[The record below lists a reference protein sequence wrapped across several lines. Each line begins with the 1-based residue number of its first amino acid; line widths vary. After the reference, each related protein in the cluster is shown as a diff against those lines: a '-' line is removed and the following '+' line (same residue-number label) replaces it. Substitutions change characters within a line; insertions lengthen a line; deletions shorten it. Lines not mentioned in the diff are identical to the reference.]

1 MNVWIPLLLSAY
13 VAAAIW
19 ITWEVLGRPAT
30 ATGQRVARGRH
41 LVSVNRQAAGHKEV
55 AAEPPRRAPAEP
67 VEPAEP
73 GPAEP
78 EAPETDEAT
87 AEPARLRE
95 EPEPVFDPLRESLT
109 GDFADPARLG
119 EEPEP
124 EPVSDPLRAPLLR
137 AEPEPEPVF
146 DPLRESLTGDFAD
159 PARLGEEPEPEPVSD
174 PLRAP
179 FLHAEP
185 EPEPVFDPLRDPLT
199 GDFADPAL
207 WPGTEQLPRLTD
219 DLLAELD
226 RLHRIRESGGGAAL
240 AGGARSA
247 R

>member
-30 ATGQRVARGRH
+30 ATGQRVARGRQY
-41 LVSVNRQAAGHKEV
+41 VSVDRQAAGNKAAGTKAAGNRAADKEV
-55 AAEPPRRAPAEP
+55 APQPEP

-78 EAPETDEAT
+78 EAPETDEA
-87 AEPARLRE
+87 AVEPAHLRD
-95 EPEPVFDPLRESLT
+95 EPELVSETAPGTVIAS
-109 GDFADPARLG
+109 
-119 EEPEP
+119 EPQSQP
-124 EPVSDPLRAPLLR
+124 E
-137 AEPEPEPVF
+137 AEV
-146 DPLRESLTGDFAD
+146 
-159 PARLGEEPEPEPVSD
+159 V
-174 PLRAP
+174 
-179 FLHAEP
+179 
-185 EPEPVFDPLRDPLT
+185 PEPVFDPLRDPLT
-199 GDFADPAL
+199 GEFADPAL

-226 RLHRIRESGGGAAL
+226 RIHRLRESGGGPAL